1 MKCQSQKLF
10 LIAGIFGLVWLGKP
24 GKTSASNVEILTS
37 NVEDL
42 ATVNSGADRPLRTND
57 TNFDTRENLPATE
70 SDRSTLTL
78 ILPAET
84 PDLQPEAANSVDRTL
99 DTNAGETQ
107 LSNRDRK
114 LKENIRVKK
123 TGLDGDR
130 DSQPISNPVTSEL
143 DSSAVSLAN
152 PLPASETA
160 LYDRNI
166 ISFPVASVLFKP
178 STVNSQ
184 QSTVNSQQSTVN
196 SQQSTSPDSATRIDI
211 SQLPN
216 PIQPREPELPAPR
229 APQPPPPP
237 PLQPTP
243 LAPVPGDVRPG
254 IPGTIRVL
262 RFEFE
267 GNTAFSDRELAE
279 VTQQFAGRDITFA
292 ELIAA
297 EAAVTQKY
305 VAAGYI
311 NSGAVIP
318 ANQTFPR
325 EGGVVKIRIVEGG
338 LDEIQ
343 ISGNRRLNANYV
355 RSRLQRVT
363 RRPLN
368 RDRLL
373 EALQMLQLDPL
384 IANISAELQAGS
396 RPENSRLEVRIK
408 EADSFSGEVFLDNNR
423 SPSVGSFRRGAR
435 INQANL
441 LGLGDG
447 LELSYANT
455 DGSNEFNGSYTVP
468 VNARNGTIRF
478 AASAASTNV
487 IEEPFDAAEIEG
499 KSRTYELTYRQPI
512 VEKPDRTLA
521 LGITLSR
528 QESDTFLLGERFALS
543 AGANE
548 RGETRVSAVRF
559 FQEYV
564 QRNTQQVLAARS
576 QFSIGTNF
584 LGATANDS
592 GPDSRFLAWR
602 GQAQYVRL
610 LAPETLLIVRS
621 DIQFADRP
629 LLSLEQIGI
638 GGVQSVRGYRQ
649 DLLLTDSGAIASAE
663 VRIPVWRAPKVKG
676 LLQVAPFVDF
686 GVGWNNSG
694 EKANAD
700 SDKLLGAGVGLVWQ
714 MGDRLNVRLDYG
726 IPLINV
732 RGGDRTFQEKGLYFR
747 INYFPF

>member
-1 MKCQSQKLF
+1 MACPSQKLF
-10 LIAGIFGLVWLGKP
+10 LLAGIFGLIWLGKP
-24 GKTSASNVEILTS
+24 AKTSASTVEILTS

-42 ATVNSGADRPLRTND
+42 AAVSSGGDS
-57 TNFDTRENLPATE
+57 NFDSREDLATAE
-70 SDRSTLTL
+70 EKTQLT
-78 ILPAET
+78 ADSEHSVAAQT
-84 PDLQPEAANSVDRTL
+84 PDLPLNNSQDACSTKSEFSCGAGIEPDVKSYTILNNRQDACSTKSEFSCGAGRMPAPTRLIDNGATSQIDRTFSKK
-99 DTNAGETQ
+99 TQ
-107 LSNRDRK
+107 KTDFFNRSRK
-114 LKENIRVKK
+114 LEENIDFKK
-123 TGLDGDR
+123 TDLG
-130 DSQPISNPVTSEL
+130 IK
-143 DSSAVSLAN
+143 
-152 PLPASETA
+152 A
-160 LYDRNI
+160 LQ
-166 ISFPVASVLFKP
+166 VA
-178 STVNSQ
+178 
-184 QSTVNSQQSTVN
+184 
-196 SQQSTSPDSATRIDI
+196 
-211 SQLPN
+211 QLPN
-216 PIQPREPELPAPR
+216 PIQPREPELPAPT
-229 APQPPPPP
+229 APQPPPPS
-237 PLQPTP
+237 PLQPAP
-243 LAPVPGDVRPG
+243 LTPVPGDARPG

-279 VTQQFAGRDITFA
+279 VTQQFAGRPITFA

-318 ANQTFPR
+318 ANQSFPR

-338 LDEIQ
+338 LDEIK
-343 ISGNRRLNANYV
+343 IAGNRRLNSSYV
-355 RSRLQRVT
+355 RSRLERAT

-373 EALQMLQLDPL
+373 EALQLLQLDPL
-384 IANISAELQAGS
+384 IANISADLQAGS
-396 RPENSRLEVRIK
+396 RPENSRLEVRIE
-408 EADSFSGEVFLDNNR
+408 EADSLSGEVFADNNR
-423 SPSVGSFRRGAR
+423 SPSVGSFRRGVR
-435 INQANL
+435 VNQANL

-447 LELSYANT
+447 LEVSYANT

-478 AASAASTNV
+478 AAGAASTNI

-512 VEKPDRTLA
+512 VEKPDRTFA
-521 LGITLSR
+521 AGVSLSR
-528 QESDTFLLGERFALS
+528 QESDTLLLGEPFALS
-543 AGANE
+543 AGAND

-564 QRNTQQVLAARS
+564 QRNFRQVIAARS
-576 QFSIGTNF
+576 QFSLGTNLF
-584 LGATANDS
+584 GATENNS

-621 DIQFADRP
+621 DIQLADRP

-663 VRIPVWRAPKVKG
+663 VRIPVWRVPKVKG
-676 LLQVAPFVDF
+676 LLQVAPFIDF
-686 GVGWNNSG
+686 GVGWNHSG
-694 EKANAD
+694 EKANSE
-700 SDKLLGAGVGLVWQ
+700 SDTLLGAGLGLVWQ

-726 IPLINV
+726 IPLINA
-732 RGGDRTFQEKGLYFR
+732 RGGDRTLQEKGLYFR
-747 INYFPF
+747 INYFAF

>member
-1 MKCQSQKLF
+1 MNCRSQKLF

-24 GKTSASNVEILTS
+24 TQTFASNVEILTS

-42 ATVNSGADRPLRTND
+42 AAVSSGADRLLPTADTEISRREDLTNAD
-57 TNFDTRENLPATE
+57 EKTQLPASAPE
-70 SDRSTLTL
+70 
-78 ILPAET
+78 
-84 PDLQPEAANSVDRTL
+84 LQSPTANSVDRTL
-99 DTNAGETQ
+99 DTKAQETALSQPGKQ
-107 LSNRDRK
+107 LEES
-114 LKENIRVKK
+114 IGAQK
-123 TGLDGDR
+123 TGLDADR
-130 DSQPISNPVTSEL
+130 DSQL
-143 DSSAVSLAN
+143 
-152 PLPASETA
+152 
-160 LYDRNI
+160 
-166 ISFPVASVLFKP
+166 
-178 STVNSQ
+178 
-184 QSTVNSQQSTVN
+184 
-196 SQQSTSPDSATRIDI
+196 

-216 PIQPREPELPAPR
+216 PIQPREPEFPPPT
-229 APQPPPPP
+229 APQPSLPS
-237 PLQPTP
+237 PLQPSVP
-243 LAPVPGDVRPG
+243 IPVPGDVRPG
-254 IPGTIRVL
+254 IPGTIRVS

-279 VTQQFAGRDITFA
+279 VTKQFAGREITFA

-338 LDEIQ
+338 LDAIE
-343 ISGNRRLNANYV
+343 ISGNRRLNASYV
-355 RSRLQRVT
+355 RSRLERAT
-363 RRPLN
+363 IRPLN

-384 IANISAELQAGS
+384 IANVSAELQAGS

-408 EADSFSGEVFLDNNR
+408 EADSLSGEVFLDNNR
-423 SPSVGSFRRGAR
+423 SPSVGSFRRGVR
-435 INQANL
+435 LNQANL

-487 IEEPFDAAEIEG
+487 IEQPFDAAGIEG

-521 LGITLSR
+521 AGVTLSR

-564 QRNTQQVLAARS
+564 QRNTRQVIAARS
-576 QFSIGTNF
+576 QFSVGTNF

-592 GPDSRFLAWR
+592 SPDSRFLAWR

-610 LAPETLLIVRS
+610 LAPDTLLIVRS
-621 DIQFADRP
+621 DIQLADRP

-663 VRIPVWRAPKVKG
+663 VRIPVWRVPQVKG

-686 GVGWNNSG
+686 GVGWNHSG
-694 EKANAD
+694 EKPNPD
-700 SDKLLGAGVGLVWQ
+700 SDKLLGAGLGLIWQ
-714 MGDRLNVRLDYG
+714 MGYRLNVRLDYG
-726 IPLINV
+726 IPLINA
-732 RGGDRTFQEKGLYFR
+732 RSGDSLRDSSASRTFQEKGIYFR

>member
-1 MKCQSQKLF
+1 MACRSQKLF
-10 LIAGIFGLVWLGKP
+10 LIAGIFGLILLGKP
-24 GKTSASNVEILTS
+24 AKVSASTVDILTS

-42 ATVNSGADRPLRTND
+42 AAVGSPGETNGSRAD
-57 TNFDTRENLPATE
+57 LPAKDKETQLPAD
-70 SDRSTLTL
+70 SGRST
-78 ILPAET
+78 PAET
-84 PDLQPEAANSVDRTL
+84 ANSVDRTSDIIL
-99 DTNAGETQ
+99 KNRQDACSTKSEFSCGVGILPARTRLIDNDATSQVNA
-107 LSNRDRK
+107 
-114 LKENIRVKK
+114 
-123 TGLDGDR
+123 DR
-130 DSQPISNPVTSEL
+130 DSHL
-143 DSSAVSLAN
+143 
-152 PLPASETA
+152 
-160 LYDRNI
+160 
-166 ISFPVASVLFKP
+166 
-178 STVNSQ
+178 
-184 QSTVNSQQSTVN
+184 
-196 SQQSTSPDSATRIDI
+196 

-216 PIQPREPELPAPR
+216 PIVPREPEFPAPQ
-229 APQPPPPP
+229 APQPPPAS

-243 LAPVPGDVRPG
+243 STPVPDDIRPG
-254 IPGTIRVL
+254 IPGTIRVD

-325 EGGVVKIRIVEGG
+325 EGGVVKIRIIEGG
-338 LDEIQ
+338 LDEIA

-355 RSRLQRVT
+355 RSRLQRAT

-373 EALQMLQLDPL
+373 EALQLLQLDPL

-408 EADSFSGEVFLDNNR
+408 EADSFSGEVFADNNR
-423 SPSVGSFRRGAR
+423 SPSVGSFRRGIR

-441 LGLGDG
+441 SGLGDG
-447 LELSYANT
+447 LEVSYANT
-455 DGSNEFNGSYTVP
+455 NGSNEINGSYTVP

-478 AASAASTNV
+478 AAGTASTNI

-521 LGITLSR
+521 LGVTLSR
-528 QESDTFLLGERFALS
+528 QESDTSLLGEGFALS
-543 AGANE
+543 AGAND

-564 QRNTQQVLAARS
+564 QRSSNQVFAARS
-576 QFSIGTNF
+576 QFSLGTNLF
-584 LGATANDS
+584 GATENNS
-592 GPDSRFLAWR
+592 GPDSSFLAWR

-621 DIQFADRP
+621 DIQLADRP

-649 DLLLTDSGAIASAE
+649 DLLLTDNGAIASAE
-663 VRIPVWRAPKVKG
+663 VRFPIWRVPKVKG
-676 LLQVAPFVDF
+676 LLQVAPFIDL
-686 GVGWNNSG
+686 GVGWNHSG
-694 EKANAD
+694 EKANPD
-700 SDKLLGAGVGLVWQ
+700 SDKLLGAGVGLLWQ

-726 IPLINV
+726 FPLINV
-732 RGGDRTFQEKGLYFR
+732 GGGDQTFQEKGIYFR
-747 INYFPF
+747 INYFAF

>member
-1 MKCQSQKLF
+1 MACRAQKLF
-10 LIAGIFGLVWLGKP
+10 LIAGIFGLILLGKP
-24 GKTSASNVEILTS
+24 AKVSASTVDILTS

-42 ATVNSGADRPLRTND
+42 AAVGSPGETNGSRAD
-57 TNFDTRENLPATE
+57 LPAKDEETQLPAD
-70 SDRSTLTL
+70 SGRST
-78 ILPAET
+78 PAET
-84 PDLQPEAANSVDRTL
+84 ANSVDRTSDIIL
-99 DTNAGETQ
+99 KNRQDACSTKSEFSCGVGILPARTRLIDNDATSQVNA
-107 LSNRDRK
+107 
-114 LKENIRVKK
+114 
-123 TGLDGDR
+123 DR
-130 DSQPISNPVTSEL
+130 DSHL
-143 DSSAVSLAN
+143 
-152 PLPASETA
+152 
-160 LYDRNI
+160 
-166 ISFPVASVLFKP
+166 
-178 STVNSQ
+178 
-184 QSTVNSQQSTVN
+184 
-196 SQQSTSPDSATRIDI
+196 

-216 PIQPREPELPAPR
+216 PIVPREPEFPAPQ
-229 APQPPPPP
+229 APQPPPAS

-243 LAPVPGDVRPG
+243 STPVPDDIRPG
-254 IPGTIRVL
+254 IPGTIRVD

-325 EGGVVKIRIVEGG
+325 SGGVVKIRIVEGG
-338 LDEIQ
+338 LDEIA

-355 RSRLQRVT
+355 RSRLQRAT

-373 EALQMLQLDPL
+373 EALQLLQLDPL

-408 EADSFSGEVFLDNNR
+408 EADSFSGEVFADNNR
-423 SPSVGSFRRGAR
+423 SPSVGSFRRGIR

-441 LGLGDG
+441 SGLGDG
-447 LELSYANT
+447 LEVSYANT
-455 DGSNEFNGSYTVP
+455 NGSNEFNGSYTVP
-468 VNARNGTIRF
+468 VNPRNGTIRF
-478 AASAASTNV
+478 AAGTASTNI

-521 LGITLSR
+521 LGVTLSR
-528 QESDTFLLGERFALS
+528 QESDTSLLGEGFALS
-543 AGANE
+543 AGAND

-564 QRNTQQVLAARS
+564 QRSSNQVFAARS
-576 QFSIGTNF
+576 QFSLGTNLF
-584 LGATANDS
+584 GATENNS
-592 GPDSRFLAWR
+592 GPDSSFLAWR

-621 DIQFADRP
+621 DIQLADRP

-649 DLLLTDSGAIASAE
+649 DLLLTDNGAIASAE
-663 VRIPVWRAPKVKG
+663 VRFPIWRVPKVKG
-676 LLQVAPFVDF
+676 LLQVAPFIDL
-686 GVGWNNSG
+686 GVGWNHSG
-694 EKANAD
+694 EKANPD
-700 SDKLLGAGVGLVWQ
+700 SDKLLGAGVGLLWQ

-726 IPLINV
+726 IPLINA
-732 RGGDRTFQEKGLYFR
+732 RSGDRTFQEKGIYFR
-747 INYFPF
+747 INYFAF

>member
-1 MKCQSQKLF
+1 MAGPSQKLF
-10 LIAGIFGLVWLGKP
+10 LLAGIFGLVLLAKP
-24 GKTSASNVEILTS
+24 AKTSASTVEILTS

-42 ATVNSGADRPLRTND
+42 AAVSSAGD
-57 TNFDTRENLPATE
+57 TNLDSREDLATADDKTHLPAE
-70 SDRSTLTL
+70 SEHSVA
-78 ILPAET
+78 AET
-84 PDLQPEAANSVDRTL
+84 PDLPPSAANSVDVTSYTILKNRQDACSTTSEFDCGVGIVPAGTRLIDKGATSQPVSEALGEDRTFS
-99 DTNAGETQ
+99 TKTQETELFNSDQ
-107 LSNRDRK
+107 K
-114 LKENIRVKK
+114 LEENIDPQKIDL
-123 TGLDGDR
+123 GIDR
-130 DSQPISNPVTSEL
+130 TSQ
-143 DSSAVSLAN
+143 LA
-152 PLPASETA
+152 
-160 LYDRNI
+160 
-166 ISFPVASVLFKP
+166 
-178 STVNSQ
+178 
-184 QSTVNSQQSTVN
+184 
-196 SQQSTSPDSATRIDI
+196 
-211 SQLPN
+211 QLPN
-216 PIQPREPELPAPR
+216 PILPREPELPPPEP
-229 APQPPPPP
+229 PQPPAPS
-237 PLQPTP
+237 PLQPTRP
-243 LAPVPGDVRPG
+243 TPVESEIRPG
-254 IPGTIRVL
+254 ILGTIKVD

-279 VTQQFAGRDITFA
+279 VTQQFAGREITFA

-325 EGGVVKIRIVEGG
+325 EGGVVKMRIVEGG
-338 LDEIQ
+338 LDEIE
-343 ISGNRRLNANYV
+343 ITGNRRLNSNYV
-355 RSRLQRVT
+355 RSRLERAT

-368 RDRLL
+368 RSRLL

-384 IANISAELQAGS
+384 IGNISAELQAGS
-396 RPENSRLEVRIK
+396 RPENSRLEVRVK
-408 EADSFSGEVFLDNNR
+408 EADSFSAEVFADNNR
-423 SPSVGSFRRGAR
+423 SPSVGSFRRGVR

-447 LELSYANT
+447 LEVSYANT

-468 VNARNGTIRF
+468 VNARNGTIGF
-478 AASAASTNV
+478 AASAASTNI
-487 IEEPFDAAEIEG
+487 IEEPFDRAQIEG

-521 LGITLSR
+521 LGLSFSR
-528 QESDTFLLGERFALS
+528 QESDTFLSGERFALS

-564 QRNTQQVLAARS
+564 QRSSNQVFAARS
-576 QFSIGTNF
+576 QFSLGTNLF
-584 LGATANDS
+584 GATANDS

-621 DIQFADRP
+621 DIQLADRS

-663 VRIPVWRAPKVKG
+663 VRIPVWRVPEVEG
-676 LLQVAPFVDF
+676 LLQVAPFIDF
-686 GVGWNNSG
+686 GLGWNQSE
-694 EKANAD
+694 EKPNPE
-700 SDKLLGAGVGLVWQ
+700 SDKLLGAGLGLVWQ

-726 IPLINV
+726 IPLINA
-732 RGGDRTFQEKGLYFR
+732 RSGDRTLQEKGLYFR
-747 INYFPF
+747 INYFAF

>member
-1 MKCQSQKLF
+1 MACRSQKLF
-10 LIAGIFGLVWLGKP
+10 LLAGIFGLVLLGKP
-24 GKTSASNVEILTS
+24 AKTSASNVEILTS

-42 ATVNSGADRPLRTND
+42 AAVSSAGD
-57 TNFDTRENLPATE
+57 TNLDSPEDLATADEETQLPTE
-70 SDRSTLTL
+70 SEHSVA
-78 ILPAET
+78 AET
-84 PDLQPEAANSVDRTL
+84 PDLPPSAANSVDVTSYTILKNRQDACSTGSEFSCGVGILPARKRLIDNGATSQADRTFS
-99 DTNAGETQ
+99 TKPGETELFNSDQ
-107 LSNRDRK
+107 K
-114 LKENIRVKK
+114 LEENIDTKK
-123 TGLDGDR
+123 TDLDADQ
-130 DSQPISNPVTSEL
+130 DSL
-143 DSSAVSLAN
+143 L
-152 PLPASETA
+152 
-160 LYDRNI
+160 
-166 ISFPVASVLFKP
+166 
-178 STVNSQ
+178 
-184 QSTVNSQQSTVN
+184 
-196 SQQSTSPDSATRIDI
+196 

-216 PIQPREPELPAPR
+216 PIQPREPELPAPI
-229 APQPPPPP
+229 APQPPPPS

-243 LAPVPGDVRPG
+243 LTPIPGDARPSLL
-254 IPGTIRVL
+254 GTIRVD

-279 VTQQFAGRDITFA
+279 VTQQFAGREITFA

-318 ANQTFPR
+318 ANQTFPK

-343 ISGNRRLNANYV
+343 ITGNRRLNSNYV
-355 RSRLQRVT
+355 RSRLERAT
-363 RRPLN
+363 RRPIN

-396 RPENSRLEVRIK
+396 RPENSRLEVRVK
-408 EADSFSGEVFLDNNR
+408 EANSFSAEVFADNNR
-423 SPSVGSFRRGAR
+423 SPSVGSFRRGVR

-447 LELSYANT
+447 LEVSYANT

-468 VNARNGTIRF
+468 VNARNGTIGF
-478 AASAASTNV
+478 AASAASTNI
-487 IEEPFDAAEIEG
+487 IEEPFDAVQIEG

-512 VEKPDRTLA
+512 LEKPDRTLA
-521 LGITLSR
+521 LGLSFSR
-528 QESDTFLLGERFALS
+528 QESDTFLSGERFALS
-543 AGANE
+543 AGAND

-564 QRNTQQVLAARS
+564 QRSSRQVFAARS
-576 QFSIGTNF
+576 QFSVGTNF

-592 GPDSRFLAWR
+592 GPDSSFLAWR

-621 DIQFADRP
+621 DIQLADRP
-629 LLSLEQIGI
+629 MLSLEQIGI

-663 VRIPVWRAPKVKG
+663 VRIPVWRVPEIQG
-676 LLQVAPFVDF
+676 LLQVAPFIDF
-686 GVGWNNSG
+686 GVGWNHSE
-694 EKANAD
+694 EKPNPD
-700 SDKLLGAGVGLVWQ
+700 SDKLLGAGLGLVWQ

-726 IPLINV
+726 IPLINA
-732 RGGDRTFQEKGLYFR
+732 RSGDRTLQEKGLYFR
-747 INYFPF
+747 INYFAF

>member
-1 MKCQSQKLF
+1 MACRSQQLF
-10 LIAGIFGLVWLGKP
+10 LLAGIFGLVLLGKP
-24 GKTSASNVEILTS
+24 AKTSASTVEILTS
-37 NVEDL
+37 NVE
-42 ATVNSGADRPLRTND
+42 
-57 TNFDTRENLPATE
+57 NLPAVSSGGDRAFLPDTNLDSREGLRAAYEETQLPAE
-70 SDRSTLTL
+70 SELAALSPTLPL
-78 ILPAET
+78 SAPAET
-84 PDLQPEAANSVDRTL
+84 PDPSPLAANSADSTL
-99 DTNAGETQ
+99 STKTQETE
-107 LSNRDRK
+107 LFNRGQKLEENIDRK
-114 LKENIRVKK
+114 K
-123 TGLDGDR
+123 TDLG
-130 DSQPISNPVTSEL
+130 IE
-143 DSSAVSLAN
+143 
-152 PLPASETA
+152 
-160 LYDRNI
+160 
-166 ISFPVASVLFKP
+166 
-178 STVNSQ
+178 
-184 QSTVNSQQSTVN
+184 
-196 SQQSTSPDSATRIDI
+196 PDSHLVQLPNP

-216 PIQPREPELPAPR
+216 PILPREPELPAPT
-229 APQPPPPP
+229 APQPPPSS

-243 LAPVPGDVRPG
+243 LTPDPGGATPG
-254 IPGTIRVL
+254 IPGTIRVSG
-262 RFEFE
+262 FEFE

-279 VTQQFAGRDITFA
+279 VIKEFAGRDITFA

-311 NSGAVIP
+311 NSGALIP

-325 EGGVVKIRIVEGG
+325 SGGVVKIQIVEGG
-338 LDEIQ
+338 LDEIE
-343 ISGNRRLNANYV
+343 ITGNRRLNSNYV
-355 RSRLQRVT
+355 RSRLERAT

-373 EALQMLQLDPL
+373 EALQLLQLDPL
-384 IANISAELQAGS
+384 IGTISAELQAGS
-396 RPENSRLEVRIK
+396 RPENSRLEVRVK
-408 EADSFSGEVFLDNNR
+408 EADTFSGEVFADNNR
-423 SPSVGSFRRGAR
+423 SPSVGSFRRGVR

-447 LELSYANT
+447 LEVSYANT

-478 AASAASTNV
+478 AASAASTNI
-487 IEEPFDAAEIEG
+487 IEEPFDRVQIEG
-499 KSRTYELTYRQPI
+499 KSRTYELSYRQPI

-521 LGITLSR
+521 LGLSFSR
-528 QESDTFLLGERFALS
+528 QESDTFLGGERFALS

-564 QRNTQQVLAARS
+564 QRSSNQVFAARS
-576 QFSIGTNF
+576 QFSLGTKF

-610 LAPETLLIVRS
+610 LAPETLLILRS
-621 DIQFADRP
+621 DIQLADRP

-663 VRIPVWRAPKVKG
+663 VRIPVWRVPEVEG
-676 LLQVAPFVDF
+676 LLQIAPFIDF
-686 GVGWNNSG
+686 GLGWNHSG
-694 EKANAD
+694 EKPNPD
-700 SDKLLGAGVGLVWQ
+700 SDKLLGAGLGLVWQ

-726 IPLINV
+726 IPLINA
-732 RGGDRTFQEKGLYFR
+732 RSGDRTLQEKGIYFR

>member
-1 MKCQSQKLF
+1 MSCRSQKLF

-24 GKTSASNVEILTS
+24 AKTAAFAVEILTS
-37 NVEDL
+37 KAENL
-42 ATVNSGADRPLRTND
+42 AAVSSGADRALLPTD
-57 TNFDTRENLPATE
+57 SNFDTREDLTNPDEQTPLPA
-70 SDRSTLTL
+70 
-78 ILPAET
+78 PAPE
-84 PDLQPEAANSVDRTL
+84 LQPEVANCADRAS
-99 DTNAGETQ
+99 DTKTQ
-107 LSNRDRK
+107 ATELSSQEPK
-114 LKENIRVKK
+114 LEEN
-123 TGLDGDR
+123 TGTNR
-130 DSQPISNPVTSEL
+130 DSQL
-143 DSSAVSLAN
+143 G
-152 PLPASETA
+152 
-160 LYDRNI
+160 
-166 ISFPVASVLFKP
+166 
-178 STVNSQ
+178 
-184 QSTVNSQQSTVN
+184 
-196 SQQSTSPDSATRIDI
+196 
-211 SQLPN
+211 QLPN
-216 PIQPREPELPAPR
+216 PIQPREPELPAPT
-229 APQPPPPP
+229 APQPPPPS
-237 PLQPTP
+237 PLQPTE
-243 LAPVPGDVRPG
+243 LTPVPGDVRPG
-254 IPGTIRVL
+254 IPGTIKVS

-279 VTQQFAGRDITFA
+279 VTQQFAGRPITFA

-325 EGGVVKIRIVEGG
+325 EGGAVKIRIVEGG

-343 ISGNRRLNANYV
+343 IAGNRRLNANYV
-355 RSRLQRVT
+355 RSRLQRAT

-368 RDRLL
+368 RERLL

-441 LGLGDG
+441 LGFGDG

-487 IEEPFDAAEIEG
+487 IEEPFDAAQIEG

-521 LGITLSR
+521 LGLSFSR
-528 QESDTFLLGERFALS
+528 QESDTFLMGERFALS
-543 AGANE
+543 AGAND

-564 QRNTQQVLAARS
+564 QRSSTQVFAARS
-576 QFSIGTNF
+576 QFSLGTDF

-592 GPDSRFLAWR
+592 GPDSHFLAWR

-610 LAPETLLIVRS
+610 LAPETLLILRS
-621 DIQFADRP
+621 DIQLADRP

-676 LLQVAPFVDF
+676 LLQIAPFVDF
-686 GVGWNNSG
+686 GVGWNHSG
-694 EKANAD
+694 EKANPD
-700 SDKLLGAGVGLVWQ
+700 SDKLLGAGLGLVWQ

-726 IPLINV
+726 IPLINA
-732 RGGDRTFQEKGLYFR
+732 RSSGDRTFQEKGIYFR

>member
-1 MKCQSQKLF
+1 MACRSQKLF
-10 LIAGIFGLVWLGKP
+10 LLAGIFGLVWLGQP
-24 GKTSASNVEILTS
+24 GKTSASTVEILTS

-42 ATVNSGADRPLRTND
+42 AAVSSEADRALAPND
-57 TNFDTRENLPATE
+57 TTFDKREDLPIKDEQTQLPTE
-70 SDRSTLTL
+70 SEHSVA
-78 ILPAET
+78 AET
-84 PDLQPEAANSVDRTL
+84 PDLPPSAANSVDVTFYSILKNRQDACSTRSEFSCGVGILPARKRLIDNGATSQADRTFS
-99 DTNAGETQ
+99 TKTQETELFNQ
-107 LSNRDRK
+107 GK
-114 LKENIRVKK
+114 LEENIGTKK
-123 TGLDGDR
+123 TDLGIDR
-130 DSQPISNPVTSEL
+130 DL
-143 DSSAVSLAN
+143 L
-152 PLPASETA
+152 L
-160 LYDRNI
+160 
-166 ISFPVASVLFKP
+166 
-178 STVNSQ
+178 
-184 QSTVNSQQSTVN
+184 
-196 SQQSTSPDSATRIDI
+196 

-216 PIQPREPELPAPR
+216 PIQPREPELPAPT
-229 APQPPPPP
+229 APQPPPSS

-243 LAPVPGDVRPG
+243 LTPVPGDARPSLL
-254 IPGTIRVL
+254 GTIRVD

-279 VTQQFAGRDITFA
+279 VTQQFAGREITFA

-343 ISGNRRLNANYV
+343 ITGNRRLNSNYV
-355 RSRLQRVT
+355 RSRLERAT

-373 EALQMLQLDPL
+373 EALQLLQLDPL

-408 EADSFSGEVFLDNNR
+408 EADSLSGEVFADNNR
-423 SPSVGSFRRGAR
+423 SPSVGSFRRGIR

-447 LELSYANT
+447 LEVSYANT

-478 AASAASTNV
+478 AAGAASTNV

-499 KSRTYELTYRQPI
+499 KSRTYELSYRQPI

-521 LGITLSR
+521 LGLTFSR
-528 QESDTFLLGERFALS
+528 QESDTFLMGERFALS

-564 QRNTQQVLAARS
+564 QRNSRQVIAARS
-576 QFSIGTNF
+576 QFSLGTNF

-621 DIQFADRP
+621 DIQLADRP

-676 LLQVAPFVDF
+676 LLQVAPFIDF
-686 GVGWNNSG
+686 GVGWNHSG
-694 EKANAD
+694 EKSNPD
-700 SDKLLGAGVGLVWQ
+700 SDKLLGAGLGLIWQ

-726 IPLINV
+726 IPLINA
-732 RGGDRTFQEKGLYFR
+732 RSGDSTFQEKGIYFR
-747 INYFPF
+747 INYFAF

>member
-1 MKCQSQKLF
+1 MAGPSQKLF
-10 LIAGIFGLVWLGKP
+10 LLAGIFGLVLLAKP
-24 GKTSASNVEILTS
+24 AKTSASTVEILTS

-42 ATVNSGADRPLRTND
+42 AAVSSAGD
-57 TNFDTRENLPATE
+57 TNLDSREDLATADDKTHLPAE
-70 SDRSTLTL
+70 SEHSVA
-78 ILPAET
+78 AET
-84 PDLQPEAANSVDRTL
+84 PDLPPSAANSVDVTSYTILKNRQDACSTTSEFDCGVGIVPAGTRLIDKGATSQPVSEALGEDRTFS
-99 DTNAGETQ
+99 TKTQETELFNSDQ
-107 LSNRDRK
+107 KLEEKIDRK
-114 LKENIRVKK
+114 K
-123 TGLDGDR
+123 TDLGIDR
-130 DSQPISNPVTSEL
+130 
-143 DSSAVSLAN
+143 
-152 PLPASETA
+152 PLQ
-160 LYDRNI
+160 L
-166 ISFPVASVLFKP
+166 
-178 STVNSQ
+178 
-184 QSTVNSQQSTVN
+184 
-196 SQQSTSPDSATRIDI
+196 

-216 PIQPREPELPAPR
+216 PIQPREPELPAPT
-229 APQPPPPP
+229 APEPPPPS

-243 LAPVPGDVRPG
+243 LTPVPGDDRPG
-254 IPGTIRVL
+254 IMGTIRVD

-279 VTQQFAGRDITFA
+279 VTQQFAGREITFA

-325 EGGVVKIRIVEGG
+325 EGGVVKMRIVEGG
-338 LDEIQ
+338 LDEIE
-343 ISGNRRLNANYV
+343 ITGNRRLNSNYV
-355 RSRLQRVT
+355 RSRLERAT

-368 RDRLL
+368 RSRLL

-384 IANISAELQAGS
+384 IGNISAELQAGS
-396 RPENSRLEVRIK
+396 RPENSRLEVRVK
-408 EADSFSGEVFLDNNR
+408 EADSFSAEVFADNNR
-423 SPSVGSFRRGAR
+423 SPSVGSFRRGVR

-447 LELSYANT
+447 LEVSYANT

-468 VNARNGTIRF
+468 VNARNGTIGF
-478 AASAASTNV
+478 AASAASTNI

-521 LGITLSR
+521 LGLSFSR
-528 QESDTFLLGERFALS
+528 QESDTFLSGERFALS

-564 QRNTQQVLAARS
+564 QRSSNQVFAARS
-576 QFSIGTNF
+576 QFSLGTNLF
-584 LGATANDS
+584 GATANDS
-592 GPDSRFLAWR
+592 GPDSSFLAWR

-621 DIQFADRP
+621 DIQLADRP

-663 VRIPVWRAPKVKG
+663 VRIPVWRVPQVEG
-676 LLQVAPFVDF
+676 LLQVAPFIDF
-686 GVGWNNSG
+686 GVGWNHSE
-694 EKANAD
+694 EKPNPD
-700 SDKLLGAGVGLVWQ
+700 SDKLLGAGLGLVWQ

-726 IPLINV
+726 IPLINA
-732 RGGDRTFQEKGLYFR
+732 RSGDRTLQEKGIYFR

>member
-1 MKCQSQKLF
+1 MACRSQKLF

-24 GKTSASNVEILTS
+24 AKTSASHVAIFTS

-42 ATVNSGADRPLRTND
+42 TAVSSDRDRHERSTYNL
-57 TNFDTRENLPATE
+57 DTREDLLAPA
-70 SDRSTLTL
+70 SDRSA
-78 ILPAET
+78 LPPIIPAAT
-84 PDLQPEAANSVDRTL
+84 PDLQSEVANWADRTSIA
-99 DTNAGETQ
+99 TTQETA
-107 LSNRDRK
+107 LSNSGK
-114 LKENIRVKK
+114 PLEESISAQKI
-123 TGLDGDR
+123 GLEGDR
-130 DSQPISNPVTSEL
+130 DSQLISNPVTSEL
-143 DSSAVSLAN
+143 EPS
-152 PLPASETA
+152 
-160 LYDRNI
+160 
-166 ISFPVASVLFKP
+166 PVAIAG
-178 STVNSQ
+178 TDNSD
-184 QSTVNSQQSTVN
+184 NN
-196 SQQSTSPDSATRIDI
+196 I

-216 PIQPREPELPAPR
+216 PIQPREPEFPAPI
-229 APQPPPPP
+229 APEPPPPS

-243 LAPVPGDVRPG
+243 ATPVPGDTRPG
-254 IPGTIRVL
+254 IPGTIRVE

-279 VTQQFAGRDITFA
+279 VTQQFAGREITFA

-318 ANQTFPR
+318 ANQSFPR

-338 LDEIQ
+338 LDEIK
-343 ISGNRRLNANYV
+343 IAGNRRLNSSYV
-355 RSRLQRVT
+355 RSRLERAT

-408 EADSFSGEVFLDNNR
+408 EADSFSGEVFADNNR
-423 SPSVGSFRRGAR
+423 SPSVGSFRRGVR
-435 INQANL
+435 LNQANL

-447 LELSYANT
+447 LEVSYANT

-478 AASAASTNV
+478 AAGAANTNV
-487 IEEPFDAAEIEG
+487 IEEPFAAAEIEG

-521 LGITLSR
+521 LGVSLSR
-528 QESDTFLLGERFALS
+528 QESDTFLLGEPFALS
-543 AGANE
+543 AGAND

-564 QRNTQQVLAARS
+564 QRNTQQVIAARS
-576 QFSIGTNF
+576 QFSVGTNLF
-584 LGATANDS
+584 GATENDS

-621 DIQFADRP
+621 DIQLADRP

-663 VRIPVWRAPKVKG
+663 VRIPVWRVPEVKG
-676 LLQVAPFVDF
+676 LLQVAPFIDF

-694 EKANAD
+694 EKANPE
-700 SDKLLGAGVGLVWQ
+700 SDTLLGAGLGLVWQ

-726 IPLINV
+726 IPLINA
-732 RGGDRTFQEKGLYFR
+732 RSGDRTLQEKGIYFR
-747 INYFPF
+747 INYFAF

>member
-1 MKCQSQKLF
+1 MNCQSQKLF
-10 LIAGIFGLVWLGKP
+10 LIAGIFGLVWLAKP
-24 GKTSASNVEILTS
+24 TQTFASTVEILTS

-42 ATVNSGADRPLRTND
+42 AAVSSGADRPLLPTD
-57 TNFDTRENLPATE
+57 TEISRREDLRAQE
-70 SDRSTLTL
+70 LDRSTLAP
-78 ILPAET
+78 IVPVES
-84 PDLQPEAANSVDRTL
+84 PDLQPEVANSVDRTL
-99 DTNAGETQ
+99 ATKAQETE
-107 LSNRDRK
+107 LSNQGK
-114 LKENIRVKK
+114 LEQSISAKK

-130 DSQPISNPVTSEL
+130 DSQL
-143 DSSAVSLAN
+143 
-152 PLPASETA
+152 
-160 LYDRNI
+160 
-166 ISFPVASVLFKP
+166 
-178 STVNSQ
+178 
-184 QSTVNSQQSTVN
+184 
-196 SQQSTSPDSATRIDI
+196 

-216 PIQPREPELPAPR
+216 PIQPREPELPAPT
-229 APQPPPPP
+229 APQPPPPS

-243 LAPVPGDVRPG
+243 LTPVPGDVRPG
-254 IPGTIRVL
+254 IPGAIRVL

-279 VTQQFAGRDITFA
+279 VTKQFVDREITFA

-325 EGGVVKIRIVEGG
+325 EGGVVKIQIIEGG
-338 LDEIQ
+338 LDAIQ

-355 RSRLQRVT
+355 RSRLERAT

-408 EADSFSGEVFLDNNR
+408 EADSFSGEVFADNNR
-423 SPSVGSFRRGAR
+423 SPSVGSFRRGVR

-447 LELSYANT
+447 LEVSYANT

-468 VNARNGTIRF
+468 VNPRNGTIRF

-487 IEEPFDAAEIEG
+487 IEQPFDAAQIEG

-512 VEKPDRTLA
+512 VEKPDRNLA
-521 LGITLSR
+521 VGVSLSR

-564 QRNTQQVLAARS
+564 QRNTRQVFAARS
-576 QFSIGTNF
+576 QFSVGTNF

-592 GPDSRFLAWR
+592 SPDSRFLSWR

-621 DIQFADRP
+621 DIQLADRP

-663 VRIPVWRAPKVKG
+663 VRIPVWRVPKVKG

-686 GVGWNNSG
+686 GVGWNHSG
-694 EKANAD
+694 EKPNAD
-700 SDKLLGAGVGLVWQ
+700 SDKLLGAGLGLIWQ

-726 IPLINV
+726 FPLINV
-732 RGGDRTFQEKGLYFR
+732 GGGDRTFQEKGIYFR
-747 INYFPF
+747 INYFAF

>member
-1 MKCQSQKLF
+1 MTFRSQKLF
-10 LIAGIFGLVWLGKP
+10 LIAGIFGLVLLGKP
-24 GKTSASNVEILTS
+24 AKTSASTVEILAS

-42 ATVNSGADRPLRTND
+42 AAVSSGGDTNLESPEDFAAADAQTHLPAGSEPPTPAETANSADRASAAKPGEDRLFNQGKK
-57 TNFDTRENLPATE
+57 LAE
-70 SDRSTLTL
+70 SMAAKKTDLDADRDSPRISNPVASEL
-78 ILPAET
+78 ILPAART
-84 PDLQPEAANSVDRTL
+84 GQCPVPAIDR
-99 DTNAGETQ
+99 G
-107 LSNRDRK
+107 RD
-114 LKENIRVKK
+114 
-123 TGLDGDR
+123 
-130 DSQPISNPVTSEL
+130 
-143 DSSAVSLAN
+143 
-152 PLPASETA
+152 TA
-160 LYDRNI
+160 LPCPLDR
-166 ISFPVASVLFKP
+166 PG
-178 STVNSQ
+178 
-184 QSTVNSQQSTVN
+184 
-196 SQQSTSPDSATRIDI
+196 ATAIDL

-216 PIQPREPELPAPR
+216 PIIPREPEFPAPE

-237 PLQPTP
+237 PLQPTQP
-243 LAPVPGDVRPG
+243 TPVPGDARPG
-254 IPGTIRVL
+254 IPGTIKVD

-325 EGGVVKIRIVEGG
+325 GGGAVKIRIVEGG
-338 LDEIQ
+338 LDEIA
-343 ISGNRRLNANYV
+343 ISGNRRLNSNYV
-355 RSRLQRVT
+355 RSRLERAT

-373 EALQMLQLDPL
+373 EALQLLQLDPL

-396 RPENSRLEVRIK
+396 RPENSRLEVRVK
-408 EADSFSGEVFLDNNR
+408 EADSFSGEVFADNNR
-423 SPSVGSFRRGAR
+423 SPSVGSFRRGIR

-441 LGLGDG
+441 SGLGDG

-478 AASAASTNV
+478 AAGAASTNI

-499 KSRTYELTYRQPI
+499 KSRTYELSYRQPI

-521 LGITLSR
+521 LGMTLSR
-528 QESDTFLLGERFALS
+528 QESDTSLLGEGFALS
-543 AGANE
+543 AGAND

-564 QRNTQQVLAARS
+564 QRSSSQVFAARS
-576 QFSIGTNF
+576 QFSLGTDF

-621 DIQFADRP
+621 DIQLADRP

-663 VRIPVWRAPKVKG
+663 VRIPVWRVPSVEG
-676 LLQVAPFVDF
+676 LLQVAPFIDF
-686 GVGWNNSG
+686 GVGWNHSG
-694 EKANAD
+694 ENSNSD
-700 SDKLLGAGVGLVWQ
+700 SDKLLGAGLGLIWQ

-726 IPLINV
+726 IPLING
-732 RGGDRTFQEKGLYFR
+732 RSGDRTWQEKGIYFR
-747 INYFPF
+747 VNYFAF

>member
-1 MKCQSQKLF
+1 MAGPSQKLF
-10 LIAGIFGLVWLGKP
+10 LLAGIFGLVLLAKP
-24 GKTSASNVEILTS
+24 AKTSASTVEILTS

-42 ATVNSGADRPLRTND
+42 AAVSSAGD
-57 TNFDTRENLPATE
+57 TNLDSREDLATADEKTHLPAE
-70 SDRSTLTL
+70 SEHSVA
-78 ILPAET
+78 AET
-84 PDLQPEAANSVDRTL
+84 PDLPPSSANSVDVTSYTILKNRQDACSTTSEFDCGVGIVPAGTRLIDNGATSQPVSEALGEDRTFS
-99 DTNAGETQ
+99 TKTPETELFNSDQ
-107 LSNRDRK
+107 K
-114 LKENIRVKK
+114 LEENI
-123 TGLDGDR
+123 DR
-130 DSQPISNPVTSEL
+130 QKIDLGI
-143 DSSAVSLAN
+143 DR
-152 PLPASETA
+152 PLQ
-160 LYDRNI
+160 L
-166 ISFPVASVLFKP
+166 
-178 STVNSQ
+178 
-184 QSTVNSQQSTVN
+184 
-196 SQQSTSPDSATRIDI
+196 

-216 PIQPREPELPAPR
+216 PILPREPELPAPT
-229 APQPPPPP
+229 APEPPPPS

-243 LAPVPGDVRPG
+243 LTPVPGDDRPG
-254 IPGTIRVL
+254 IMGTIRVD

-279 VTQQFAGRDITFA
+279 VTQQFAGREITFA

-325 EGGVVKIRIVEGG
+325 EGGVVKMRIVEGG
-338 LDEIQ
+338 LDEIV
-343 ISGNRRLNANYV
+343 ITGNRRLNSNYV
-355 RSRLQRVT
+355 RSRLERAT

-368 RDRLL
+368 RSRLL

-384 IANISAELQAGS
+384 IGNISAELQAGS
-396 RPENSRLEVRIK
+396 RPENSRLEVRVK
-408 EADSFSGEVFLDNNR
+408 EADSFSAEVFADNNR
-423 SPSVGSFRRGAR
+423 SPSVGSFRRGVR

-447 LELSYANT
+447 LEVSYANT

-468 VNARNGTIRF
+468 VNARNGTIGL
-478 AASAASTNV
+478 AASAASTNI

-521 LGITLSR
+521 LGLSFSR
-528 QESDTFLLGERFALS
+528 QESDTFLSGERFALS

-564 QRNTQQVLAARS
+564 QRSSSQVFAARS
-576 QFSIGTNF
+576 QFSLGTNLF
-584 LGATANDS
+584 GATANDS
-592 GPDSRFLAWR
+592 GPDSSFLAWR

-621 DIQFADRP
+621 DIQLADRP

-663 VRIPVWRAPKVKG
+663 VRIPVWRVPEVQG
-676 LLQVAPFVDF
+676 LLQVAPFIDF
-686 GVGWNNSG
+686 GLGWNQSE
-694 EKANAD
+694 EKPNPE
-700 SDKLLGAGVGLVWQ
+700 SDKLLGAGLGLVWQ

-726 IPLINV
+726 IPLINA
-732 RGGDRTFQEKGLYFR
+732 RSGDRTLQEKGLYFR
-747 INYFPF
+747 INYFAF

>member
-1 MKCQSQKLF
+1 MNCQSQKLF
-10 LIAGIFGLVWLGKP
+10 LIAGIFGLLWLGKP
-24 GKTSASNVEILTS
+24 AKTSASNVEILTS

-42 ATVNSGADRPLRTND
+42 AAVSSGADRPLLPTD
-57 TNFDTRENLPATE
+57 EISHREDLRVQE
-70 SDRSTLTL
+70 LDRSTFAP
-78 ILPAET
+78 IIPVES
-84 PDLQPEAANSVDRTL
+84 PDLQPEVANSVDRTL
-99 DTNAGETQ
+99 ATKAQETE
-107 LSNRDRK
+107 LSNQGK
-114 LKENIRVKK
+114 LEESISAKK

-130 DSQPISNPVTSEL
+130 DSQL
-143 DSSAVSLAN
+143 
-152 PLPASETA
+152 
-160 LYDRNI
+160 
-166 ISFPVASVLFKP
+166 
-178 STVNSQ
+178 
-184 QSTVNSQQSTVN
+184 
-196 SQQSTSPDSATRIDI
+196 

-216 PIQPREPELPAPR
+216 PIQPREPELPVPT
-229 APQPPPPP
+229 APQPPPPS

-243 LAPVPGDVRPG
+243 LTPVPGDLRPG

-279 VTQQFAGRDITFA
+279 VTKQFAGREITFA

-311 NSGAVIP
+311 NSGALIP

-325 EGGVVKIRIVEGG
+325 EGGVVKIQIIEGG
-338 LDEIQ
+338 LDAIE
-343 ISGNRRLNANYV
+343 ISGNKRLNANYV
-355 RSRLQRVT
+355 RSRLERAT

-408 EADSFSGEVFLDNNR
+408 EADSFSGEVFADNNR
-423 SPSVGSFRRGAR
+423 SPSVGSFRRGVR
-435 INQANL
+435 VNQGNL

-447 LELSYANT
+447 LEVSYANT

-468 VNARNGTIRF
+468 VNPRNGTIRF

-487 IEEPFDAAEIEG
+487 IEEPFAAAEIEG

-512 VEKPDRTLA
+512 VEKPDRNLA
-521 LGITLSR
+521 VGVSLSR

-564 QRNTQQVLAARS
+564 QRNTSQVFAARS
-576 QFSIGTNF
+576 QFSVGTNF

-592 GPDSRFLAWR
+592 SPDSRFLSWR

-621 DIQFADRP
+621 DIQLADRP

-663 VRIPVWRAPKVKG
+663 VRIPVWRVPKVKG
-676 LLQVAPFVDF
+676 LLQVAPFIDF
-686 GVGWNNSG
+686 GVGWNHSG
-694 EKANAD
+694 EKPNPD
-700 SDKLLGAGVGLVWQ
+700 SDKLLGAGLGLIWQ

-726 IPLINV
+726 IPLINA
-732 RGGDRTFQEKGLYFR
+732 RSGDRTLQEKGLYFR
-747 INYFPF
+747 INYFAF

>member
-1 MKCQSQKLF
+1 MACRSQKLF
-10 LIAGIFGLVWLGKP
+10 LLAGIFGLVWLGKP
-24 GKTSASNVEILTS
+24 AQTSASNVAIFTS

-42 ATVNSGADRPLRTND
+42 TAVSSDRDRHEGSTDINL
-57 TNFDTRENLPATE
+57 DTREDLLAPA
-70 SDRSTLTL
+70 SDRSPVPP
-78 ILPAET
+78 IIPAET
-84 PDLQPEAANSVDRTL
+84 PDLQPEVANWADRTFS
-99 DTNAGETQ
+99 TKTQETA
-107 LSNRDRK
+107 LSNSGK
-114 LKENIRVKK
+114 PLEESISAQKI
-123 TGLDGDR
+123 GLEGDR
-130 DSQPISNPVTSEL
+130 DSQLISNPVTSEL
-143 DSSAVSLAN
+143 EPN
-152 PLPASETA
+152 PVAIASTDNS
-160 LYDRNI
+160 DRN
-166 ISFPVASVLFKP
+166 
-178 STVNSQ
+178 
-184 QSTVNSQQSTVN
+184 
-196 SQQSTSPDSATRIDI
+196 I

-216 PIQPREPELPAPR
+216 PIQPREPEFPAPI
-229 APQPPPPP
+229 APEPPPPS

-243 LAPVPGDVRPG
+243 ATPVPGDSRPG
-254 IPGTIRVL
+254 IPGTIRVE

-279 VTQQFAGRDITFA
+279 VTQQFAGREITFA

-318 ANQTFPR
+318 ANQSFPR

-338 LDEIQ
+338 LDEIA
-343 ISGNRRLNANYV
+343 IAGNRRLNSSYV
-355 RSRLQRVT
+355 RSRLERAT

-368 RDRLL
+368 RSRLL

-384 IANISAELQAGS
+384 IANVSAELQAGS

-408 EADSFSGEVFLDNNR
+408 EADSLSGEVFADNNR
-423 SPSVGSFRRGAR
+423 SPSVGSFRRGVR
-435 INQANL
+435 VNQANL

-447 LELSYANT
+447 LEVSYANT

-478 AASAASTNV
+478 AAGAASTNI

-521 LGITLSR
+521 LGVSLSR
-528 QESDTFLLGERFALS
+528 QESDTFLLGEPFALS
-543 AGANE
+543 AGAND

-564 QRNTQQVLAARS
+564 QRNTQQVIAARS
-576 QFSIGTNF
+576 QFSVGTNLF
-584 LGATANDS
+584 GATENNS

-621 DIQFADRP
+621 DIQLADRP

-638 GGVQSVRGYRQ
+638 GGVESVRGYRQ

-663 VRIPVWRAPKVKG
+663 VRIPVWRVPEVKG
-676 LLQVAPFVDF
+676 LLQVAPFIDF
-686 GVGWNNSG
+686 GVGWNHSG
-694 EKANAD
+694 EKANPE
-700 SDKLLGAGVGLVWQ
+700 SDTLLGAGLGLVWQ

-726 IPLINV
+726 FPLINV
-732 RGGDRTFQEKGLYFR
+732 GGGDQTLQEKGIYFR
-747 INYFPF
+747 INYFAF

>member
-1 MKCQSQKLF
+1 MACLSQKLF
-10 LIAGIFGLVWLGKP
+10 LIAGIFGLVLLGKP
-24 GKTSASNVEILTS
+24 AKTSASTVDILTS

-42 ATVNSGADRPLRTND
+42 VAVSSGGDTND
-57 TNFDTRENLPATE
+57 SRLDLPAKDGE
-70 SDRSTLTL
+70 MQLSADSERSTS
-78 ILPAET
+78 PET
-84 PDLQPEAANSVDRTL
+84 ANSVDRTL
-99 DTNAGETQ
+99 ATKAPE
-107 LSNRDRK
+107 
-114 LKENIRVKK
+114 
-123 TGLDGDR
+123 TGLSDSDKKLAESNCAQKNGLCADR
-130 DSQPISNPVTSEL
+130 DLPRISNPVASEL
-143 DSSAVSLAN
+143 I
-152 PLPASETA
+152 LPTARTRQCRVPTIDRGRETA
-160 LYDRNI
+160 LPCPL
-166 ISFPVASVLFKP
+166 S
-178 STVNSQ
+178 
-184 QSTVNSQQSTVN
+184 
-196 SQQSTSPDSATRIDI
+196 DSGAIGIDI
-211 SQLPN
+211 AQLPN
-216 PIQPREPELPAPR
+216 PILPREPELPAPQ
-229 APQPPPPP
+229 PQPLPPS

-243 LAPVPGDVRPG
+243 IAPVPGDVRPG
-254 IPGTIRVL
+254 IPGTIRVD

-325 EGGVVKIRIVEGG
+325 SGGVVKIRIVEGG
-338 LDEIQ
+338 LDEIA

-355 RSRLQRVT
+355 RSRLERAT

-373 EALQMLQLDPL
+373 EALQILQLDPL

-408 EADSFSGEVFLDNNR
+408 EADSFSGEVFADNNR

-478 AASAASTNV
+478 AAGAASTNI
-487 IEEPFDAAEIEG
+487 IEEPFDAAQIEG

-512 VEKPDRTLA
+512 VQKPDRNLA
-521 LGITLSR
+521 LGVTLSR
-528 QESDTFLLGERFALS
+528 QESDTSLLGEGFALS

-564 QRNTQQVLAARS
+564 QRSSRQVIAARS
-576 QFSIGTNF
+576 QFSLGTNF
-584 LGATANDS
+584 LDATTNDS

-621 DIQFADRP
+621 DIQLADRP
-629 LLSLEQIGI
+629 LLSLEQIGL

-649 DLLLTDSGAIASAE
+649 DLLLTDNGAIASAE
-663 VRIPVWRAPKVKG
+663 VRIPVWRVPQVKG
-676 LLQVAPFVDF
+676 LLQVAPFIDL
-686 GVGWNNSG
+686 GVGWNHSG
-694 EKANAD
+694 EKANPD
-700 SDKLLGAGVGLVWQ
+700 SDKLLGAGLGLVWQ
-714 MGDRLNVRLDYG
+714 MGDQFNMRLDYG

-732 RGGDRTFQEKGLYFR
+732 GGSDRTFQEKGIYFR
-747 INYFPF
+747 INYFAF

>member
-1 MKCQSQKLF
+1 MNCRSQKLF

-24 GKTSASNVEILTS
+24 TKTSASNVEILTS

-42 ATVNSGADRPLRTND
+42 ATVRSGADRPLRTND
-57 TNFDTRENLPATE
+57 TNLDTREDLPATE
-70 SDRSTLTL
+70 SDRSTLAP

-84 PDLQPEAANSVDRTL
+84 PDLQPEAANSVDRTFA
-99 DTNAGETQ
+99 TNDRETQ
-107 LSNRDRK
+107 LSNRDQK
-114 LKENIRVKK
+114 LKENI
-123 TGLDGDR
+123 GIDR
-130 DSQPISNPVTSEL
+130 DSQL
-143 DSSAVSLAN
+143 
-152 PLPASETA
+152 
-160 LYDRNI
+160 
-166 ISFPVASVLFKP
+166 
-178 STVNSQ
+178 
-184 QSTVNSQQSTVN
+184 
-196 SQQSTSPDSATRIDI
+196 

-216 PIQPREPELPAPR
+216 PIQPREPELPAPI
-229 APQPPPPP
+229 APQPPPPS

-243 LAPVPGDVRPG
+243 PTPVPGDSRPG

-267 GNTAFSDRELAE
+267 GNTAFSDRELAA

-297 EAAVTQKY
+297 EGAVTQKY

-355 RSRLQRVT
+355 RSRLERVT

-521 LGITLSR
+521 VGVTFSR

-564 QRNTQQVLAARS
+564 QRNTRQVLAARS

-663 VRIPVWRAPKVKG
+663 VRIPVWRVPKVKG

-700 SDKLLGAGVGLVWQ
+700 SDKLLGAGVGL
-714 MGDRLNVRLDYG
+714 
-726 IPLINV
+726 LINV

>member
-1 MKCQSQKLF
+1 MACRAQKLF
-10 LIAGIFGLVWLGKP
+10 LIAGIFGLILLGKP
-24 GKTSASNVEILTS
+24 AKVSASTVDILTS

-42 ATVNSGADRPLRTND
+42 AAVGSPGETNGSRAD
-57 TNFDTRENLPATE
+57 LPAKDEETQLPAD
-70 SDRSTLTL
+70 SGRST
-78 ILPAET
+78 PAET
-84 PDLQPEAANSVDRTL
+84 ANSVDRTSDIIL
-99 DTNAGETQ
+99 KNRHLACSTKSEFSCGVGILPARTRLIDNDATSQVNA
-107 LSNRDRK
+107 
-114 LKENIRVKK
+114 
-123 TGLDGDR
+123 DR
-130 DSQPISNPVTSEL
+130 DSH
-143 DSSAVSLAN
+143 LA
-152 PLPASETA
+152 
-160 LYDRNI
+160 
-166 ISFPVASVLFKP
+166 
-178 STVNSQ
+178 
-184 QSTVNSQQSTVN
+184 
-196 SQQSTSPDSATRIDI
+196 
-211 SQLPN
+211 QLPN
-216 PIQPREPELPAPR
+216 PIVPREPEFPAPQ
-229 APQPPPPP
+229 APQPPPAS

-243 LAPVPGDVRPG
+243 STPVPDDIRPG
-254 IPGTIRVL
+254 IPGTIRVD

-325 EGGVVKIRIVEGG
+325 SGGVVKIRIVEGG
-338 LDEIQ
+338 LDEIA

-355 RSRLQRVT
+355 RSRLQRAT

-373 EALQMLQLDPL
+373 EALQLLQLDPL

-408 EADSFSGEVFLDNNR
+408 EADSFSGEVFADNNR
-423 SPSVGSFRRGAR
+423 SPSVGSFRRGVR
-435 INQANL
+435 INQGNL
-441 LGLGDG
+441 LGFGDG
-447 LELSYANT
+447 LEVSYANT
-455 DGSNEFNGSYTVP
+455 NGSNEINGSYTVP
-468 VNARNGTIRF
+468 VNPRNGTIRF
-478 AASAASTNV
+478 AASAASTNI

-512 VEKPDRTLA
+512 VEKPDRNLA
-521 LGITLSR
+521 LGVTLSR
-528 QESDTFLLGERFALS
+528 QESDTSLLGEGFALS
-543 AGANE
+543 AGAND

-564 QRNTQQVLAARS
+564 QRSSNQVFAARS
-576 QFSIGTNF
+576 QFSLGTNLF
-584 LGATANDS
+584 GATENNS
-592 GPDSRFLAWR
+592 GPDSSFLAWR

-621 DIQFADRP
+621 DIQLADRP

-649 DLLLTDSGAIASAE
+649 DLLLTDNGAIASAE

-676 LLQVAPFVDF
+676 LLQIAPFIDF
-686 GVGWNNSG
+686 GVGWNHSG
-694 EKANAD
+694 EKSNAE
-700 SDKLLGAGVGLVWQ
+700 SDKLLGAGLGLIWQ

-732 RGGDRTFQEKGLYFR
+732 GGGDRTLQEKGIYFR
-747 INYFPF
+747 INYFAF